1 MQKQTNINKRLKD
14 RFKYLPN
21 KLHPLNMSYL
31 MTTKKSKEQGV
42 LLEHKDLD
50 VRIKFLFHINDEHGV
65 EKPIKE
71 QYMTVEYSDAERTLL
86 SEDFYLEKSKELFNS
101 FSFFV
106 GDKLY
111 PIERARFIYDSTT
124 TIPYFLK
131 IFFNEEV
138 NDSDSEKFDSLFSEG
153 FSNLEKSQSEYQNA
167 KAKLTESKSS
177 FDDEFEKVTKAEEI
191 ERIEADILKLKLRL
205 TEVKNQEEKQ
215 IRKLKTKYNINNN
228 ENVKKARENK
238 IFRDVSENWNLAVK
252 IIRENKLKVSPERI
266 LNNITSKY
274 QKR

>member
-14 RFKYLPN
+14 RFKHLPN
-21 KLHPLNMSYL
+21 RLHPLNMSYL
-31 MTTKKSKEQGV
+31 TSTNKSKEQGV

-50 VRIKFLFHINDEHGV
+50 VRIKFVFHINDENGL
-65 EKPIKE
+65 EKPIEE
-71 QYMTVEYSDAERTLL
+71 QYITVEYSDAERTIL
-86 SEDFYLEKSKELFNS
+86 SENFYLEKSKELFNS
-101 FSFFV
+101 FSLFV
-106 GDKLY
+106 GNNLY

-138 NDSDSEKFDSLFSEG
+138 KDSDSEKFDLLFSEG

-167 KAKLTESKSS
+167 KTKFTDSKYS
-177 FDDEFEKVTKAEEI
+177 FEHELEKVTKSEEI
-191 ERIEADILKLKLRL
+191 EKIENDILKLQRRL

-228 ENVKKARENK
+228 ENIKKAKENK
-238 IFRDVSENWNLAVK
+238 MFREVSENWNLAVK

-266 LNNITSKY
+266 LKNITSKY
-274 QKR
+274 QRG